1 MTFLPIVQRELR
13 VAARRSSTYW
23 LRFFAALAVL
33 VMWIVLLV
41 GTQRMT
47 PAQLSQ
53 HIITML
59 GSLTLGFCMMAG
71 VFLTADSVSGE
82 KREGTIGLLFLTDL
96 KGFDVV
102 LGKLV
107 ATSVHAFFGLLAAIP
122 VLGISLMMGGITG
135 AEFARFVMVFVV
147 TLFASLAVGIFVS
160 TLSQHALRAS
170 AGTFLVV
177 AFFAGVLPA
186 LWWSQSAMFKSPA
199 FDFLLTPSPPYLFRQ
214 AFDAC
219 YSLKTGAQEFWRSL
233 WVVSGLAVACILSAC
248 LALPQVWQVRESP
261 RWLRPAKSR
270 RAALAHSRGALP
282 ASANPFAWLA
292 TRDISARL
300 ISWRVLVPLVG
311 LCLVLLIASVLR
323 GNSAALVVCFLTAFG
338 LHLLLKVLI
347 AMEAGRRIS
356 EDRQSGALELLLV
369 TTLPINA
376 IIDGQ
381 RAALRQHF
389 KRPMLLLVG
398 LNAAMLLTVLF
409 LPGPLRMGDGEQ
421 LIFCELF
428 AGGILLLLVDF
439 AALSWAGMWHGITR
453 TGVRAVAFTVL
464 QVMSIPW
471 FLIVLLM
478 STQPSVGTT
487 GILFIFGA
495 WIVTGLIIDLVII
508 ANARTNLVRYFRSAA
523 AGSYQARS
531 RARRPQRPAYNR
543 VTEADRAPNLI

>member
-23 LRFFAALAVL
+23 LRFLAALAVL
-33 VMWIVLLV
+33 VVWIILLM
-41 GTQRMT
+41 GTRRMT

-53 HIITML
+53 HILTML

-96 KGFDVV
+96 KGFDVI

-135 AEFARFVMVFVV
+135 AEFARFVLVFVV

-160 TLSQHALRAS
+160 TLSHHALRAS

-186 LWWSQSAMFKSPA
+186 LWWSQSTMFTTA
-199 FDFLLTPSPPYLFRQ
+199 TFDFLLTPSPPYLFRQ
-214 AFDAC
+214 AFDSS
-219 YSLKTGAQEFWRSL
+219 YSLRAGAHEFWRSL
-233 WVVSGLAVACILSAC
+233 WVVSALAVACILGAC
-248 LALPQVWQVRESP
+248 IALPRVWQVREPP
-261 RWLRPAKSR
+261 RWFRWPKSR
-270 RAALAHSRGALP
+270 KTIPAHSRGVLA

-292 TRDISARL
+292 SRDVSAQL

-311 LCLVLLIASVLR
+311 LCLVLLIASVVSSTR
-323 GNSAALVVCFLTAFG
+323 NIAAFVVCFLTAFG
-338 LHLLLKVLI
+338 LHLLLKVLM

-376 IIDGQ
+376 IIQGQ
-381 RAALRQHF
+381 RAALLNHF
-389 KRPMLLLVG
+389 KRPMLLLAS
-398 LNAAMLLTVLF
+398 LNAAMMLAVLSF
-409 LPGPLRMGDGEQ
+409 PKPLGMSDGDQ

-428 AGGILLLLVDF
+428 GGGILLLLVDF
-439 AALSWAGMWHGITR
+439 AALSWAGMWHSITR
-453 TGVRAVAFTVL
+453 TGARAVALTVL
-464 QVMSIPW
+464 KVMGIPW
-471 FLIVLLM
+471 LLIVLLI
-478 STQPSVGTT
+478 STQPRVRHT
-487 GILFIFGA
+487 GIMLIFGS
-495 WIVTGLIIDLVII
+495 WIVTGLIVDLVII
-508 ANARTNLVRYFRSAA
+508 ANARTNLLRRFRSAA
-523 AGSYQARS
+523 AGSYKRTTA
-531 RARRPQRPAYNR
+531 
-543 VTEADRAPNLI
+543 V